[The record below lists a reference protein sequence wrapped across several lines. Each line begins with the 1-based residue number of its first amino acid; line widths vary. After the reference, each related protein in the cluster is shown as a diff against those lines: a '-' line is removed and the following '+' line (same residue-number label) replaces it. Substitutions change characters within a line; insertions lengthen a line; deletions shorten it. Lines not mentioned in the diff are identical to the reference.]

1 MEEIVKK
8 LAKKYN
14 LTEFQVEHI
23 VKTQFRF
30 VKGVIEEGEFKS
42 VRLKHLGLFTVK
54 KNRLKYY
61 KDGGRRE
68 EECEGEDV

>member
-1 MEEIVKK
+1 MEKIIKT

-14 LTEFQVEHI
+14 LSEFEIEHI

-30 VKGVIEEGEFKS
+30 VKGVIEEGDFKS

-54 KNRLKYY
+54 KNRLNYY
-61 KDGGRRE
+61 KDGGRRKE
-68 EECEGEDV
+68 EREGEDV

>member
-1 MEEIVKK
+1 VEKIIKT

-14 LTEFQVEHI
+14 LSEFEIEHI

-30 VKGVIEEGEFKS
+30 VKSVIEEGDFKS

-54 KNRLKYY
+54 KNRLNYY
-61 KDGGRRE
+61 KDGGRRKE
-68 EECEGEDV
+68 EREGEDV

>member
-8 LAKKYN
+8 LAKKYG
-14 LTEFQVEHI
+14 LSTFEVEHI

-30 VKGVIEEGEFKS
+30 VKQTIEQGDFKS

-54 KNRLKYY
+54 KNRLNYY
-61 KDGGRRE
+61 KDGGRRK

>member
-1 MEEIVKK
+1 MEKIIKT

-14 LTEFQVEHI
+14 LSEFEIEHI

-30 VKGVIEEGEFKS
+30 VKSVIEEGDFKS

-54 KNRLKYY
+54 KNRLNYY
-61 KDGGRRE
+61 KDGGRRKE
-68 EECEGEDV
+68 EREGEDV

>member
-1 MEEIVKK
+1 MDKIVKA

-14 LTEFQVEHI
+14 LTAFEVEQI
-23 VKTQFRF
+23 VKSQFSF
-30 VKGVIEEGEFKS
+30 IKNVIEEGDFKS

-61 KDGGRRE
+61 KDGGRRK
-68 EECEGEDV
+68 EGSESEDV